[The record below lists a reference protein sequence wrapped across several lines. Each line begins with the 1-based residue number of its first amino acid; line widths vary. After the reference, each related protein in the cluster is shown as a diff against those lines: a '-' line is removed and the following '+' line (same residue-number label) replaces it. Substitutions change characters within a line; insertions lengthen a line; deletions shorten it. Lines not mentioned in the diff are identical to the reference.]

1 MSLEKSD
8 NVKDWKR
15 RKATNANDPFD
26 TIRKEE
32 ASKYNYVYDGKYY
45 QGKVVVGSH
54 HVISSSNRIVV
65 ANQRYYFPISD
76 VNSKFIKASKKRWRW
91 ARGEQIWYSVKAG
104 SVSIKNCAWVY
115 PDPITHQYVKNHITF
130 QSKSG
135 LSVIDIQEV
144 KSGEGE
150 INNDSLVSKADNVQ
164 EMKKSW
170 CTQ

>member
-1 MSLEKSD
+1 MSLEKSER
-8 NVKDWKR
+8 VKDWKR
-15 RKATNANDPFD
+15 RKATNATDPFD
-26 TIRKEE
+26 TIKKGEE
-32 ASKYNYVYDGKYY
+32 TKYNQVYDRKYY
-45 QGKVVVGSH
+45 QGKVVVGSN

-65 ANQRYYFPISD
+65 ANQRYYFPVSD
-76 VNSKFIKASKKRWRW
+76 VNPKFIKASEKRWRW

-130 QSKSG
+130 QSKPG